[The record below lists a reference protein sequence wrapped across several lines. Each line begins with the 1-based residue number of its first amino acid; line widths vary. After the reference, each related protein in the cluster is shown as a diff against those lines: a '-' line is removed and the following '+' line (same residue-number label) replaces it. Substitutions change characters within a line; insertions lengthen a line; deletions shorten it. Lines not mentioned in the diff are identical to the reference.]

1 VATGFW
7 PPDVPFTMRDLSTVV
22 DVMSEQQG

>member
-7 PPDVPFTMRDLSTVV
+7 PPDVPFTMRDLATVV